1 MGVWDA
7 AGAVRHFDVFDVAVG
22 VVDWVEEQLERCQI
36 PVEFHRGTESGGN
49 CEMEA
54 VVKPHFFDGKSE
66 MMAELAQA
74 RELIREAERLA
85 MSVLAD
91 MP

>member
-7 AGAVRHFDVFDVAVG
+7 IGAIRHFDVFDVAIG
-22 VVDWVEEQLERCQI
+22 VVDWVEAQLERCDLPI
-36 PVEFHRGTESGGN
+36 EFHPGTRQGGD
-49 CEMEA
+49 CELEA
-54 VVKPHFFDGKSE
+54 VVKPHFFDAKGE

-85 MSVLAD
+85 IGVLANI
-91 MP
+91 P